1 MECEQVRV
9 GLAAHALGGL
19 EPAEAQAVED
29 HLAGCPAC
37 EAEHARHA
45 GVAELMGTVQ
55 AWEVAPDA
63 PVREAGP
70 ERSLDALRARPR
82 TERDERS

>member
-9 GLAAHALGGL
+9 ELAAHALGGL

-37 EAEHARHA
+37 AAECAGHARVA
-45 GVAELMGTVQ
+45 GLMGTVQ
-55 AWEVAPDA
+55 GWEVAPDA
-63 PVREAGP
+63 PVRGPGP
-70 ERSLDALRARPR
+70 ERSLDALRARR
-82 TERDERS
+82 STERDERG